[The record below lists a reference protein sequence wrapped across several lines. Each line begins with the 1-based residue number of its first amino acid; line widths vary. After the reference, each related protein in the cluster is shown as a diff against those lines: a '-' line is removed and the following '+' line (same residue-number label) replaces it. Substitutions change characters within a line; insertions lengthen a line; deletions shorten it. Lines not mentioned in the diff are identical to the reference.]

1 MENSQTPKFNKL
13 FNTQN
18 EVIGFITKTLTQNLS
33 LETIDLN
40 FLKVNIDMLVVK
52 DPTNEFYYTLLKE
65 VKKIQPTNK
74 KEETKKEIKPEIEPD
89 TTPIKKVK
97 KTKTKKEDTE
107 IDIKIK
113 KLEAKNTKW
122 SYCGADIKE
131 IERLYK
137 IKNSDREDKFKK
149 NWKNGKV
156 VETLEQKEL
165 LKKYKELEKKRW
177 VQGDWEG
184 NKIRDEEI
192 SELRKKLDFQ
202 KSIFVEDKEYKIYHY
217 SQKHSYNEYRCILI
231 SETDS
236 YRKILPIDRVF
247 THFDDRQSS
256 HYKFEYPVIIR
267 EDKIIKYHTSRF
279 FKPVEYYKEDTDYT
293 VCS

>member
-1 MENSQTPKFNKL
+1 MENSQSPKFNKL
-13 FNTQN
+13 FNTQT
-18 EVIGFITKTLTQNLS
+18 EIIGFITKTLTQNLS

-65 VKKIQPTNK
+65 VKKLQPTNN

-89 TTPIKKVK
+89 TTPNEKVK
-97 KTKTKKEDTE
+97 QTKTKKEDNE

-113 KLEAKNTKW
+113 KLEAKNTKG
-122 SYCGADIKE
+122 SYCGKDIEE

-137 IKNSDREDKFKK
+137 IKNRDREDKFKK

-156 VETLEQKEL
+156 VETIEQKEL

-177 VQGDWEG
+177 VQGDWIG
-184 NKIRDEEI
+184 NEIRDEEI
-192 SELRKKLDFQ
+192 SELRKKLEFP
-202 KSIFVEDKEYKIYHY
+202 KSIFVEDKEYTVYRY
-217 SQKHSYNEYRCILI
+217 SEKHSYNEYRCILI
-231 SETDS
+231 SETDL
-236 YRKILPIDRVF
+236 YRKILPIEKIL
-247 THFDDRQSS
+247 THFDEQQSS

-267 EDKIIKYHTSRF
+267 EDKIIKYHKSRYF
-279 FKPVEYYKEDTDYT
+279 TPVEYYREDTDYT
-293 VCS
+293 VCN